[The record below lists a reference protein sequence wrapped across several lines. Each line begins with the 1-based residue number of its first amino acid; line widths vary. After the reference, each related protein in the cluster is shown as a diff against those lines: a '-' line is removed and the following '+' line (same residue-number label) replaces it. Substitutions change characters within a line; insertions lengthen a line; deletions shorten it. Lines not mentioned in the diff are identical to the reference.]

1 MTREL
6 ARAIREGSTRPTMG
20 LLALSSLFQGVQ
32 LLVLDPIIA
41 RPKRVTLEYIADPD
55 VWAYAHLLAAGLLF
69 WRLWDKKARPV
80 CAWASNSFV
89 CALWLMTYL
98 APAVLLGDT
107 ATLASPLVAIPLS
120 AMWVLMRTEATSR
133 DRSQA

>member
-1 MTREL
+1 MTLEL

-20 LLALSSLFQGVQ
+20 MLFVASLFQGIQ

-41 RPKRVTLEYIADPD
+41 RPKRVTLEHIADPD
-55 VWAYAHLLAAGLLF
+55 LWAYAHLLAAALLL
-69 WRLWDKKARPV
+69 WRLWDKTSRPFW
-80 CAWASNSFV
+80 AWACNSFS
-89 CALWLMTYL
+89 CALWLMTFL

-107 ATLASPLVAIPLS
+107 TTLASPLVVIPLA